1 MHFQTFQAE
10 VNVWVRKNFDKSE
23 LGINALLGV
32 FEEAGELS
40 HAHLK
45 QIQGIRGT
53 VEEHTEKAKDAVGDI
68 LVYLADYCS
77 QRGWN
82 MSEIAQDTL
91 KLVTKRD
98 WKGDPTT
105 GKPA

>member
-1 MHFQTFQAE
+1 MRFLEFQDE
-10 VNVWVRKNFDKSE
+10 VGAWARKNFDKSE

-32 FEEAGELS
+32 FEEVGELS

-53 VEEHTEKAKDAVGDI
+53 PEEHTEKAKDAVGDI

-98 WKGDPTT
+98 WKANSLN
-105 GKPA
+105 GKP